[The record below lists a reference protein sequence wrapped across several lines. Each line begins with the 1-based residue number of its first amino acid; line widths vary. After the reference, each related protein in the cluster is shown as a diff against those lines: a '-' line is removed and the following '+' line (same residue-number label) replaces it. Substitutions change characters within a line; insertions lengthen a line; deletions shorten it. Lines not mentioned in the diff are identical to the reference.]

1 MKKERDQYIK
11 SMDAR
16 LAEFDKKTNSLGQRI
31 RSMSSASR
39 APFRNMI
46 NQLRRGRKDVAT
58 KLDDLKGV
66 NADSWATKKGQ
77 VDAAMASLDRAYQQ
91 ASAKIPAAAPAR

>member
-1 MKKERDQYIK
+1 MKKERDQYIE

-16 LAEFDKKTNSLGQRI
+16 LAEFDKKTDGLSQRI

-46 NQLRRGRKDVAT
+46 NQLRMGRKDVAT

-66 NADSWATKKGQ
+66 DTDSWTTMKSR
-77 VDAAMASLDRAYQQ
+77 VDSAMASLDRAYQQ
-91 ASAKIPAAAPAR
+91 ATAKIPAAAPAR

>member
-16 LAEFDKKTNSLGQRI
+16 LAEFDNKADGLGKRI
-31 RSMSSASR
+31 RSMSSRSR

-46 NQLRRGRKDVAT
+46 DQLRRGRKDVAI
-58 KLDDLKGV
+58 KLDDLKGA
-66 NADSWATKKGQ
+66 NTESWTARKGQ
-77 VDAAMASLDRAYQQ
+77 VDSAMASLDRAYQQ